1 MTTESTTES
10 PRAAKSAARRQ
21 HLLDTARN
29 LFVERGFHQTGM
41 AQIAAA
47 SGIAVG
53 QIYRDFA
60 NKEAIISAICESEI
74 TTWLDEETLS
84 AAVAAQDRAAILAW
98 IERVGFDEPDCDDR
112 RLMCELLAEV
122 GRNPAIAQMNA
133 KVDTR
138 LRASLGEALTSLA
151 PEASAQRQSTVMD
164 FIITMSWG
172 MVALRELSPGS
183 DHEALHCRL
192 ASLLRQEVA
201 ALEQ

>member
-1 MTTESTTES
+1 MTDSTLDR

-60 NKEAIISAICESEI
+60 NKEAIIAAICETECAA
-74 TTWLDEETLS
+74 WLDEKALS
-84 AAVAAQDRAAILAW
+84 AAVAAQDRTAILEW
-98 IERVGFDEPDCDDR
+98 VERIGFDEPDCEDR

-122 GRNPAIAQMNA
+122 GRNPAIGQMNA
-133 KVDTR
+133 RVDER
-138 LRASLGEALTSLA
+138 LRTSLGAALGSLA
-151 PEASAQRQSTVMD
+151 PHASSQRRATVMD
-164 FIITMSWG
+164 FIVTMSWG
-172 MVALRELSPGS
+172 MVALRQLSPDS
-183 DHEALHCRL
+183 DHETLHTRL
-192 ASLLRQEVA
+192 AALLRQEVA
-201 ALEQ
+201 ALEE